1 MTHTEPQAKYRRLCI
16 GTISPQKAKLTL
28 TVYGCARKVSI
39 EGLVIRTTPSTEKK
53 GAGNFGAPA
62 GEKGYLK
69 KGG

>member
-1 MTHTEPQAKYRRLCI
+1 MYR
-16 GTISPQKAKLTL
+16 PQKAKLTL